1 VPKSSRNEIRGV
13 VGDYLKI
20 AIKAL
25 PEEGK
30 ANQELIKFLSK
41 KLRISKSEISII
53 SGLKSRRK
61 EILLKTN
68 EDILKLINAGN

>member
-1 VPKSSRNEIRGV
+1 LPKSSRSEIRGV
-13 VGDYLKI
+13 ARDCLKI
-20 AIKAL
+20 AIKAP
-25 PEEGK
+25 PEKGK

-41 KLRISKSEISII
+41 KLRIPKSEINII

-61 EILLKTN
+61 EILLKAN